1 MSDGSTNP
9 LPAER
14 APGDG
19 AADARRVAAIDG
31 YGALAGPPGRDLQ
44 ALVELAAQVC
54 QVPTAA
60 INLIGDLEQHQLATV
75 GFEPGICA
83 REDSMCN
90 AVLRTSGPVVVPD
103 ARLDERFAANPFV
116 TGQIG
121 LVRFYAA
128 SRLVTAAGVP
138 IGTLCVFDT
147 APRTMST
154 EQYDALATL
163 ADRVVDVLELRLRT
177 SQLERSLADLTA
189 TRDELHRSNRQ
200 LAGFVGQV
208 SHDLRTPLTGVLG
221 FVEELA
227 ELPVVTGD
235 AQARW
240 MAQRALASGERMR
253 DMVEELLTYAQVGGS
268 LRLAPVDLGEVATD
282 VLHDLETVLRDAGAV
297 VRVDR
302 LPVVHGDAVQLR
314 ALLQNLIANAAKF
327 RRAGVAPRIVLSHGA
342 WATRGRSRCPTT
354 GQGSHPTSASGCSSS
369 WPAARGWPP
378 RAAASAWPPAS
389 ASSRPTA
396 ARSACTTPRT
406 VGRACGSRCRWWT
419 DGDGDGGRPGGST
432 PPRGPLRR
440 VPAPGRRGSP
450 APPGPGSPAASGS
463 GRRTAARPPGPRRRR

>member
-1 MSDGSTNP
+1 MSDGSSSP
-9 LPAER
+9 LPADR
-14 APGDG
+14 APGDGAADG

-60 INLIGDLEQHQLATV
+60 INLIGDLAQHQLATV

-90 AVLRTSGPVVVPD
+90 AVLHTSGPVVVPD
-103 ARLDERFAANPFV
+103 ARVDERFADNPFV

-147 APRTMST
+147 EPRTMST

-227 ELPVVTGD
+227 QLPVVTGD

-253 DMVEELLTYAQVGGS
+253 DLIEELLTYAQVGGS
-268 LRLAPVDLGEVATD
+268 LRLAPVDLAEVASD
-282 VLHDLETVLRDAGAV
+282 AVHDLDTVLRDAGAV

-327 RRAGVAPRIVLSHGA
+327 RRPGVAPRIVLS
-342 WATRGRSRCPTT
+342 SRRVDDRWQVEVSDNGT
-354 GQGSHPTSASGCSSS
+354 GVAPDQRERVFELL
-369 WPAARGWPP
+369 ARGEGV
-378 RAAASAWPPAS
+378 AAE
-389 ASSRPTA
+389 
-396 ARSACTTPRT
+396 
-406 VGRACGSRCRWWT
+406 GSGIGLATCKRIVEAHGGT
-419 DGDGDGGRPGGST
+419 IGVHDSPDGGASV
-432 PPRGPLRR
+432 R
-440 VPAPGRRGSP
+440 VALPVVD
-450 APPGPGSPAASGS
+450 
-463 GRRTAARPPGPRRRR
+463 

>member
-1 MSDGSTNP
+1 MTDGSRKP
-9 LPAER
+9 LPADR
-14 APGDG
+14 AAGDG
-19 AADARRVAAIDG
+19 AADARRVAAIG
-31 YGALAGPPGRDLQ
+31 AYGALVRPPARDLQ

-60 INLIGDLEQHQLATV
+60 INLIGDLEQHQVATV

-90 AVLRTSGPVVVPD
+90 AVLHTSGPVVVPD
-103 ARLDERFAANPFV
+103 ARVDERFADNPFV

-138 IGTLCVFDT
+138 VGTLCVFDT

-189 TRDELHRSNRQ
+189 ARDELHRSNGQ

-227 ELPVVTGD
+227 QLPVVTGD
-235 AQARW
+235 EQARW
-240 MAQRALASGERMR
+240 MAQRALASGTRMR
-253 DMVEELLTYAQVGGS
+253 DLIEELLTYARVGGS
-268 LRLAPVDLGEVATD
+268 LRLAPVDLAEVATE
-282 VLHDLETVLRDAGAV
+282 VVHDLGAVLRDAGAV
-297 VRVDR
+297 VRVGV

-327 RRAGVAPRIVLSHGA
+327 RRPGVPPRIVLSARRVEDRWQVEVSDNG
-342 WATRGRSRCPTT
+342 T
-354 GQGSHPTSASGCSSS
+354 GVAPDQRERVFELL
-369 WPAARGWPP
+369 ARGEGV
-378 RAAASAWPPAS
+378 AAD
-389 ASSRPTA
+389 
-396 ARSACTTPRT
+396 
-406 VGRACGSRCRWWT
+406 GSGIGLATCKRIVEAHGGT
-419 DGDGDGGRPGGST
+419 IGVHDAPDGGASV
-432 PPRGPLRR
+432 R
-440 VPAPGRRGSP
+440 VALPVVA
-450 APPGPGSPAASGS
+450 
-463 GRRTAARPPGPRRRR
+463 